1 VSPVQPPLPAVPSP
15 TRQLPVVPPPATP
28 VSGGSTAVGTHL
40 AGGAVPTGPVDWMP
54 LPPEPGAVPPAPR
67 PAPDPA
73 RDGAAEDARDDGR
86 PARRRVRLR
95 LPDVPRRAPG
105 GRGSA
110 AAALGLVAL
119 LLLELGL
126 FVHQAGTTLWGRVP
140 LWSAFATVAAVV
152 GLAAVGGLRA
162 APAVRDRAWTI
173 GAGGLTGLAVFWLL
187 VVLPTADTDRGFVLT
202 AALACLGGCL
212 WLTAGRG
219 RSARAGDEVRD
230 AEPQPAAEEPA
241 PGEDDVPAAGGPG
254 FPTTAEA
261 SPAA

>member
-1 VSPVQPPLPAVPSP
+1 MSPVQPPLPAVPPP
-15 TRQLPVVPPPATP
+15 TRQLPVLPPPT
-28 VSGGSTAVGTHL
+28 SGGSTALGTHP

-54 LPPEPGAVPPAPR
+54 LPPEPGAVPPPPR
-67 PAPDPA
+67 PAFDPAPDPA
-73 RDGAAEDARDDGR
+73 RDGSPADAGSTGR

-95 LPDVPRRAPG
+95 LPDVPRRARG

-126 FVHQAGTTLWGRVP
+126 VVHQAGTTLWGRVP

-162 APAVRDRAWTI
+162 APAVRDRAWTL
-173 GAGGLTGLAVFWLL
+173 GAGGLSGLAVFWLL

-230 AEPQPAAEEPA
+230 IESQPARES
-241 PGEDDVPAAGGPG
+241 EDDVPQADGTAEAPA
-254 FPTTAEA
+254 AEA
-261 SPAA
+261 SPAG

>member
-1 VSPVQPPLPAVPSP
+1 MSPVQPPLPAVHPQ
-15 TRQLPVVPPPATP
+15 TRQLPVLPPPT
-28 VSGGSTAVGTHL
+28 SGGSTAAGAHP

-54 LPPEPGAVPPAPR
+54 LPPEPGAVPPRPTHDPTHH
-67 PAPDPA
+67 PAPDA
-73 RDGAAEDARDDGR
+73 ALDGSPGDAGSTVR

-95 LPDVPRRAPG
+95 LPDVPRRPRG

-212 WLTAGRG
+212 WLTAGRA
-219 RSARAGDEVRD
+219 RSADEVRD
-230 AEPQPAAEEPA
+230 AEPQPT
-241 PGEDDVPAAGGPG
+241 GDSEDDVPQADD
-254 FPTTAEA
+254 TAEA
-261 SPAA
+261 PATEVSPAG